1 MGKPLYLALAGVI
14 IAVVALVLNF
24 VVDDDK
30 SADKKPTPVERPS
43 ITATTSQNSRTS
55 PQPGPI
61 LKPET
66 VTRLPTAE
74 IRPAVLAV
82 AGQGPT
88 PPEKSAAGKESAPEI
103 IAPSGGGSAPT
114 RPSFDIVRV
123 NPRGDVV
130 IAGRAAPN
138 AEVTIRD
145 GDTVIGAVRADGRGE
160 WVFVPKKPL
169 PAGSREFT
177 LTSKMPDGTVATAD
191 RNVVVAVPE
200 TGKDIAGQALSG
212 DELGRRSGPLAVLV
226 PRDGEGA
233 SRVIQR
239 PGQTADNG
247 QISKDSRKNN
257 EVEPLALEAV
267 DYDQAGRLV
276 VTGRAA
282 SDRNVNVYLD
292 NQLIGA
298 SPVSKAER
306 WKVAPARDVPP
317 GLYALRI
324 DQVDGRGKVDAR
336 IETRFARAGQ
346 SDQMSPAGAVQ
357 VQSGHSLWRIA
368 RRIYGRGIQYT
379 VIYEANRGQIRDP
392 DLIFPGQVFLVPP
405 EKKTLN

>member
-30 SADKKPTPVERPS
+30 GADKKPTSVERPS
-43 ITATTSQNSRTS
+43 IVATTPQNTMTSQ
-55 PQPGPI
+55 QPAPV
-61 LKPET
+61 LKAET
-66 VTRLPTAE
+66 VTRPVTAG
-74 IRPAVLAV
+74 IRPAEQA
-82 AGQGPT
+82 AGGQGPT
-88 PPEKSAAGKESAPEI
+88 PDQKADAGKESASQT
-103 IAPSGGGSAPT
+103 IAPASGASASI

-138 AEVTIRD
+138 ADVTIRD

-200 TGKDIAGQALSG
+200 TGKDIAGKALSG
-212 DELGRRSGPLAVLV
+212 EEVGSRSGPLAVLV

-239 PGQTADNG
+239 PGQTARNG
-247 QISKDSRKNN
+247 RPSKGDSKING
-257 EVEPLALEAV
+257 VEPLALDAV
-267 DYDQAGRLV
+267 DYDQTGRLV

-298 SPVSKAER
+298 SPVGKAER
-306 WKVAPARDVPP
+306 WKVAPTRDVPP

-346 SDQMSPAGAVQ
+346 LDQTSHEGSVQ

-405 EKKTLN
+405 ENKP